1 MRKALITTNL
11 VPESVGLQA
20 TLISCWVQ
28 VAHRAATRFGLDADA
43 IFVDAGIDP
52 AVLYQPES
60 RIPSHKVKSV
70 WEMSAKLSGCPT
82 YGLRAAEVAYIPT

>member
-28 VAHRAATRFGLDADA
+28 VDHRAATQFGLDADA
-43 IFVDAGIDP
+43 IVVDAGMDP
-52 AVLYQPES
+52 AVL
-60 RIPSHKVKSV
+60 
-70 WEMSAKLSGCPT
+70 
-82 YGLRAAEVAYIPT
+82 